1 MKNIKKLEAIM
12 SDQSSERDA
21 GAEIDIMDYARTM
34 AYIENAV
41 VVVSSMADKTSHIFL
56 GGFAAQLGIS
66 EYRREDSIWEKV
78 ILSRL
83 SEAELDAKV
92 ISELRFYHYLK
103 SKPKT
108 KRDYHLL
115 TRLRFE
121 GRDGAMVDVA
131 HRMYYIYDRSGD
143 SVKYA
148 LCLYQPLT
156 FDFRA
161 KSVIIN
167 SVSGAVEE
175 LTSSAGG
182 QILSRRERQV
192 LSMIAEGRKSADI
205 AAMLNV
211 SVHTVSRH
219 RQEILAKLQVKNSI
233 EACRLARS
241 MGLI

>member
-1 MKNIKKLEAIM
+1 MKNIRELENIM
-12 SDQSSERDA
+12 AGQSPGSDE
-21 GAEIDIMDYARTM
+21 GAEIDIMTYARTM
-34 AYIENAV
+34 ACIENAV
-41 VVVSSMADKTSHIFL
+41 VVVSNMTDKTSRIFS
-56 GGFAAQLGIS
+56 GGFAARLGIS
-66 EYRREDSIWEKV
+66 DYRQEDSIWEKV

-83 SEAELDAKV
+83 SESELDAKV

-108 KRDYHLL
+108 KRDYYLL

-143 SVKYA
+143 SVRYA
-148 LCLYQPLT
+148 LCIYQPLT

-161 KSVIIN
+161 KSVIVN
-167 SVSGAVEE
+167 SVNGAVEE

-182 QILSRRERQV
+182 RILSRREMQV
-192 LSMIAEGRKSADI
+192 LSLIAEGKKSADI
-205 AAMLNV
+205 ASMLNV

-219 RQEILAKLQVKNSI
+219 RQEILGKLQVKNSI